1 MIFTICIPTKCEGK
15 NCDAKQCGTPPQPE
29 RIADLNRF
37 SGKVIPLYR
46 RESYYESKTTC
57 KK

>member
-37 SGKVIPLYR
+37 SG
-46 RESYYESKTTC
+46 
-57 KK
+57 